1 MSKGHGSLF
10 LLLGAL
16 GGLTPLAIDMYLPAM
31 PSIARDLGSGVEGAQ
46 LTVSLFMAGF
56 AIGQLFYGPLADSL
70 GRKRVLVVGL
80 LLFVLASLGCALVS
94 SLPVLLVLRFV
105 QALGGAA
112 AAVVVNA
119 LLRDLFSGM
128 ELVRAMSLV
137 MMTMT
142 LAPLVAPL
150 LGGALL
156 GLGWRAIFVTLAL
169 LAVLVLWL
177 IIQRLPETLTAERR
191 RPLDLRTILTGY
203 LLVMRHRLAMRE
215 LLAGVVANAGMF
227 AFISGSPYVYIT
239 YFGVPAQQY
248 GLLFAV
254 NVGVMT
260 VLTWVNSRVVGRL
273 GLAYMMRW
281 GLRCIALASA
291 GLLWVGITG
300 IGGLWGVMLAVV
312 LFMSQL
318 GFINANSMSMTL
330 SHFPANAGTAS
341 ALAGTLR
348 FGLGALAAALVNL
361 VPASS
366 PLPMCLVMA
375 VFGILALLLYVAPA
389 GDGGEPETERKIA
402 G

>member
-1 MSKGHGSLF
+1 MEKGHAGLF
-10 LLLGAL
+10 ILLGAL

-31 PSIARDLGSGVEGAQ
+31 PAIASDLGAGVEGAQ

-56 AIGQLFYGPLADSL
+56 ALGQLFYGPLADSL

-80 LLFVLASLGCALVS
+80 GLFVLASLGCALVN
-94 SLPVLLVLRFV
+94 SLPWLLALRFV

-128 ELVRAMSLV
+128 ELVRAMSMV

-150 LGGALL
+150 IGGALL
-156 GLGWRAIFVTLAL
+156 GWGWRTIFVTLAL
-169 LAVLVLWL
+169 LAVLVLWQ
-177 IIQRLPETLTAERR
+177 IVQRLPETLTPARR
-191 RPLDLRTILTGY
+191 RSLDMATIYAGY
-203 LLVMRHRLAMRE
+203 LLVMRHRGAMRE
-215 LLAGVVANAGMF
+215 LLSGILANAGMF

-239 YFGVPAQQY
+239 YFGVQPAHY

-260 VLTWVNSRVVGRL
+260 VLTWINSRVVRRFGL
-273 GLAYMMRW
+273 GTMMRW
-281 GLRCIALASA
+281 GLRCIALASLA
-291 GLLWVGITG
+291 LLWVGLTG
-300 IGGLWGVMLAVV
+300 SGGLWGVMLAVV

-348 FGLGALAAALVNL
+348 FGLGALTAAAVNL
-361 VPASS
+361 VPAQS

-375 VFGILALLLYVAPA
+375 ICGLLALLLYSLPL
-389 GDGGEPETERKIA
+389 GDAEA
-402 G
+402 